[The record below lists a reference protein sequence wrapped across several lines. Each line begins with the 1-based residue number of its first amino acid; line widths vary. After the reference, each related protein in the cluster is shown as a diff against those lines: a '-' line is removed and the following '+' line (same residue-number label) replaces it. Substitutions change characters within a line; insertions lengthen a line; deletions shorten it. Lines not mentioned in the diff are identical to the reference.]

1 MTELDLTALTA
12 GLSRRDW
19 DDTHDGTVRF
29 ALVGLGWWTS
39 EHVRPM
45 LADLDVAAATVAVSG
60 TPEKRER
67 ASAEWEQIEAT
78 LSYDAFHD
86 GAATDHYDAVY
97 VCTPNATHLEHVEA
111 AAAHGKPVLC
121 EKPMEATTERARAMV
136 ETCETASVPL
146 IVGYRMQTD
155 PVVRTLRDAVV
166 DGFLGEPVHVQG
178 HMSQPIG
185 ELFPDGNWRLDEELA
200 GGGASV
206 TDLGIYPLNTT
217 RFLLDIDPVSVRAT
231 AKSAGAMFDDVP
243 DEHATFEV
251 TFDDG
256 TVAQCAA
263 SQNAEFAA
271 GLEIVG
277 TEGAIRL
284 EPGFFDNDTQRLTLV
299 RGGDRHT
306 VTYDSVGQM
315 REEFAYLAH
324 HLLGDEPVD
333 PTGRHALADVATIEA
348 VYEAAESDERVAV
361 EW

>member
-1 MTELDLTALTA
+1 VTELDITALTT
-12 GLSRRDW
+12 GLSCRDW

-60 TPEKRER
+60 TPEKREQ
-67 ASAEWEQIEAT
+67 ASAEWDDIEAT
-78 LSYDAFHD
+78 LSYEAFHD

-111 AAAHGKPVLC
+111 AADHGKAVLC

-136 ETCETASVPL
+136 EACEAADVPL
-146 IVGYRMQTD
+146 VVGYRMQTD
-155 PVVRTLRDAVV
+155 PAVRQLRDAVA

-178 HMSQPIG
+178 HMSQPIA
-185 ELFPDGNWRLDEELA
+185 ELFPNGNWRLDAELA
-200 GGGASV
+200 GGGAAV
-206 TDLGIYPLNTT
+206 TDLGIYPLNTA
-217 RFLLDIDPVSVRAT
+217 RFLLDADPASVRAT
-231 AKSAGAMFDDVP
+231 AESDGETFADVP

-251 TFDDG
+251 TFADG
-256 TVAQCAA
+256 TVAQCAT

-284 EPGFFDNDTQRLTLV
+284 DPGFFDNETQRLTLV
-299 RGGDRHT
+299 KDGDRHT
-306 VTYDSVGQM
+306 VTYDPVDQM

-333 PTGRHALADVATIEA
+333 PTGRHALADVATVEA
-348 VYEAAESDERVAV
+348 IYEAAETDERVPV

>member
-12 GLSRRDW
+12 GSSRRDW

-39 EHVRPM
+39 EHVQPM

-60 TPEKRER
+60 TPEKREQ
-67 ASAEWEQIEAT
+67 ASAEWDGVEAT
-78 LSYDAFHD
+78 LSYEAFHD

-111 AAAHGKPVLC
+111 AADHGKAVLC

-136 ETCETASVPL
+136 EACEAADVPL
-146 IVGYRMQTD
+146 VVGYRMQAD
-155 PVVRTLRDAVV
+155 PAVRQLRDAVA
-166 DGFLGEPVHVQG
+166 DGFLGDPVHVHG
-178 HMSQPIG
+178 HMSQPIA
-185 ELFPDGNWRLDEELA
+185 ELFPNGNWRLDAELA
-200 GGGASV
+200 GGGAAV
-206 TDLGIYPLNTT
+206 TDLGIYPLNTA
-217 RFLLDIDPVSVRAT
+217 RFLLDADPVSVRAT
-231 AKSAGAMFDDVP
+231 AESNGETFADVP

-251 TFDDG
+251 TFADG
-256 TVAQCAA
+256 TVAQCAT

-277 TEGAIRL
+277 TEGALRL
-284 EPGFFDNDTQRLTLV
+284 DPGFFDNETQRLTLV
-299 RGGDRHT
+299 KDGDRHT
-306 VTYDSVGQM
+306 VTYDPVDQM

-333 PTGRHALADVATIEA
+333 PTGRHALADVATVEA
-348 VYEAAESDERVAV
+348 IYEAAETDERVPV